1 MDTGGATLEKEG
13 HGASPELES
22 DWGRGRSGL
31 LKAVPTVRQGSG
43 VQLGMGRG
51 RQDGYLPLS
60 LTWHLSKLEGGREEP
75 RAIPVVAASPGL
87 LTLEPRAR

>member
-1 MDTGGATLEKEG
+1 MEKEG
-13 HGASPELES
+13 HGTSPELES
-22 DWGRGRSGL
+22 DWGRGRAGL
-31 LKAVPTVRQGSG
+31 LKAEAAVRQGSG
-43 VQLGMGRG
+43 VQLGMDRG

-87 LTLEPRAR
+87 LTLESRAR